1 MSGQSYYPPPDFG
14 CPVPD
19 SAVIRP
25 ATFQCQQPPWS
36 NFHPGMW
43 NWFEQPCTPWGYNGQ
58 GSRGGGGGGGPPGG
72 EHYGFSHSRG
82 QGFKRGARYGPH
94 HVHVN
99 KQMKRKEPEFSHFC
113 DTCDKGFKNQE
124 KYDEHIAQHVKC
136 SVEDCSFTAHEK
148 LVNIHWINN
157 HAPGAKRI
165 KLDTPEEIVKWR
177 EERRRKYPTLQNVEK
192 KRRVME
198 TRQERGEVL
207 ETAQF
212 GRMRR
217 RRGRGRGPR
226 RGFQQGGGGRPLAPG
241 GGGAE
246 RAPPLTQTSQEGDPL
261 GALASSDPD
270 SDIEESADNAK
281 GAGIT
286 VVPKQMTSGLGALMA
301 NYGSMTESDSDQEP
315 DLLPI
320 QRASLLLSENQV
332 LLKSVSPQNP
342 TQSLGRRPYPESMKP
357 RPVPPLPPCSGRRG
371 GRRGQQHTALP
382 RRRATLLE
390 MLLAPDIRHE
400 RNVLLQ
406 CVRYIVRNNLFG
418 LEVKTLNRQESEK
431 RAVSATEDRAVSAT
445 EDRAVS
451 ATEERAVSATEDR
464 AVSSTEER
472 AVSSTED
479 RAVSATEDRAV
490 SATEERAVSSTEERA
505 VSATEERAVSSTE
518 ERAVSSTE
526 ERAVSSTEDRA
537 VSATEERAVSA
548 TEERAV
554 SATGEDLRIL
564 KERESQAGN
573 SHMRSAELASDQPPV
588 HCLRWQVDSLS
599 VSSLSVS
606 SLSVSKVFSEQR
618 PSQTSGADV
627 METVVER
634 GMPHKEH
641 LHTLPLEEKPNP
653 GIRPP
658 IDPDQPYR
666 PSTDQPYRPPTVPD
680 QPYRPPT
687 DPDQPY
693 RPSTVPDQPYRPP
706 TVPDQP
712 YRPPTVPDQP
722 CSRTV

>member
-1 MSGQSYYPPPDFG
+1 MSGHSYYPPPDFG
-14 CPVPD
+14 CPVPS
-19 SAVIRP
+19 SAVVRP
-25 ATFQCQQPPWS
+25 ATFQCQQPPSS
-36 NFHPGMW
+36 NFHTGMW

-58 GSRGGGGGGGPPGG
+58 GSRGGGGPPCR
-72 EHYGFSHSRG
+72 EPYGFSHSRG
-82 QGFKRGARYGPH
+82 QGFNRGARYGPP

-99 KQMKRKEPEFSHFC
+99 KRKRKEPEFSHFC
-113 DTCDKGFKNQE
+113 DTCDRGFKNQE

-148 LVNIHWINN
+148 LVKIHWTNN
-157 HAPGAKRI
+157 HTPGAKRI
-165 KLDTPEEIVKWR
+165 KLDTPDEIVKWR
-177 EERRRKYPTLQNVEK
+177 EERRRKYPTLQNVER

-212 GRMRR
+212 GRMRS
-217 RRGRGRGPR
+217 RGKGGVCPRG
-226 RGFQQGGGGRPLAPG
+226 GFQQGGGGRPWVTG

-246 RAPPLTQTSQEGDPL
+246 QAPPLTQTSQEGDPL

-270 SDIEESADNAK
+270 SDREESDNAK

-286 VVPKQMTSGLGALMA
+286 VAPKQMTSGLGALMA

-315 DLLPI
+315 DSLPI
-320 QRASLLLSENQV
+320 QRASLLLSENQA

-342 TQSLGRRPYPESMKP
+342 THSLGRGPYPESMNP
-357 RPVPPLPPCSGRRG
+357 RPVPTLPPCRGGRG
-371 GRRGQQHTALP
+371 GRRGQRHTALP
-382 RRRATLLE
+382 QRRATLLE

-406 CVRYIVRNNLFG
+406 CVRYIVRNNFFG
-418 LEVKTLNRQESEK
+418 LEVKTLNRQEPE
-431 RAVSATEDRAVSAT
+431 E
-445 EDRAVS
+445 RAVS
-451 ATEERAVSATEDR
+451 ATEERAVSATE
-464 AVSSTEER
+464 E
-472 AVSSTED
+472 
-479 RAVSATEDRAV
+479 
-490 SATEERAVSSTEERA
+490 
-505 VSATEERAVSSTE
+505 
-518 ERAVSSTE
+518 
-526 ERAVSSTEDRA
+526 RA

-564 KERESQAGN
+564 AERESQAGN
-573 SHMRSAELASDQPPV
+573 SHMRSAALASEQPPV
-588 HCLRWQVDSLS
+588 HGLRCQVDSLS

-606 SLSVSKVFSEQR
+606 KAFAGQR

-627 METVVER
+627 METVVEW

-658 IDPDQPYR
+658 TDL
-666 PSTDQPYRPPTVPD
+666 DQPYRPPTDPD

-693 RPSTVPDQPYRPP
+693 RPPTDPDQPYRPP
-706 TVPDQP
+706 TDPDQP
-712 YRPPTVPDQP
+712 YRPPTDPDQP
-722 CSRTV
+722 YRPPTDPDQPYRPPTDLGSDSPQAAGVCEPGEDALPGVVVVEEGSAHSGPGELYHLILTSTQAQSVDLR